1 MDPMAMATSG
11 DPIFWGYT
19 VILLLVG
26 VIIGWLFTRRGWKKK
41 TVAAEARVADLEAA
55 KNRMQRE
62 LNAPS
67 EEMAALQKT
76 ADEATKKATELEAQ
90 LKATEDELVK
100 LQPTEADDDGEKAS
114 EEEIEEESI
123 AEVSDEESGENTGDG
138 TDESAVADE
147 VEEEAAVA
155 TAEDNKVADLQ
166 MQLSLLQEEFDAAGQ
181 KSAADLTQSREEA
194 EKLDATRIAL
204 AAELAA
210 LREQSASAQEDL
222 DQLRAQSEK
231 VDEGSQ
237 NKEIALT
244 EAYTQVV
251 TTQQQL
257 EECDERF
264 EAAQLELGEL
274 KLQVKE
280 LVVIRGELEERVAQS
295 RAEVASD
302 LAALTAAQLKLKDD
316 EIADANA
323 SIAKLVRELD
333 FLRS

>member
-1 MDPMAMATSG
+1 MDPMVMATSG

-26 VIIGWLFTRRGWKKK
+26 VIIGWLFTRRGWKKT

-90 LKATEDELVK
+90 LKATEDELAK

-123 AEVSDEESGENTGDG
+123 AEVSDEERGENTGDG

-244 EAYTQVV
+244 EAYTQ
-251 TTQQQL
+251 
-257 EECDERF
+257 ERF

-274 KLQVKE
+274 KLKVKE